1 MRYILVSVLIM
12 LLVACSK
19 EEEQVVGSDPLPP
32 PPGPVQQDHRDAIV
46 GDYVGYRQHESW
58 SISSPNG
65 YDTTYAYTFRIE
77 KDTADS
83 SIIADG
89 QLFRIDANYY
99 FYASPYPGIIRSF
112 EFRNDTAT
120 IYLRSGGLGGFSAS
134 TTVGVRQ

>member
-1 MRYILVSVLIM
+1 MRYTLASALII

-19 EEEQVVGSDPLPP
+19 EEQVTGSDPLPP
-32 PPGPVQQDHRDAIV
+32 PPVPVQQDHRDAVV

-65 YDTTYAYTFRIE
+65 YDTTYAYTFTIE

-89 QLFRIDANYY
+89 QLFRIDANYN

-120 IYLRSGGLGGFSAS
+120 IYLRSGGLGGSSAS